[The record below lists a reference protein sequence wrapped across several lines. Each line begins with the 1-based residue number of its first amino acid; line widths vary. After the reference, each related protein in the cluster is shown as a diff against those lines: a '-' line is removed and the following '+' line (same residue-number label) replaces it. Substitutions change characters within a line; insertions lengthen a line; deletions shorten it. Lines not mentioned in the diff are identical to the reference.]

1 MITTRHGFSSSL
13 AYYILHQNKVAWLI
27 LAIFSWKY
35 TLFINLSSHLI
46 GVQIFQVYSS
56 LNKLAKLQ
64 ATLVRNYHLLT
75 DGGEV

>member
-1 MITTRHGFSSSL
+1 MMLITALPDIMIPVEDILSLELFMLTFS
-13 AYYILHQNKVAWLI
+13 
-27 LAIFSWKY
+27 F
-35 TLFINLSSHLI
+35 
-46 GVQIFQVYSS
+46 